1 MVYCGKPSKGC
12 SNCRER
18 KIRCDQKEPGCG
30 QCDKREQK
38 CPGYRNLVDLMFR
51 DESSHVI
58 KKAKAK
64 ARRKGLLTVDS
75 HPSSPDSRGR
85 LSTTPEP
92 RAAAA
97 KSLSLALSRSRPR
110 TPSSPGQSSVWS
122 QDSDGIMSPES
133 GNWPVTPALALVYNL
148 APTLQENGTGYF
160 LSRYVNMEE
169 TACHQ
174 KFDFLRDVWKPVS
187 STPDQEVDGV
197 LASMTAVGL
206 MGLANL
212 HRTNL
217 PMARDYMEAAQK
229 SYGTALR
236 LMNRALADPV
246 ESIQD
251 STMLT
256 VLILGVFEMM
266 NEDAPRTATIE
277 AFQEHVNGAVA
288 LAVMRGATQ
297 FRSLAGRRMFAMLCQ
312 RVVISCLQRAA
323 PVPPP
328 LIDLFHELHK
338 DLPPTDPTV
347 WIPTM
352 TFSLLALRAD
362 LKSHPLTPP
371 HLLIDRLLALDAQYE
386 SLTAAIPPSWHYK
399 TYRLARRHPAV
410 LGPTLHLYPS
420 LWHATAWNGLRTA
433 RILLLETLLSE
444 IYLSPSPLPPTTP
457 PPSPAPA
464 APSAASSPTLPPP
477 SPSTSASSTPPTA
490 PSPTPRASTPSR
502 STAPRG
508 DSNLDGL
515 GGMLPNGL
523 TLHDI
528 TRGGGDADDAARFML
543 LVSAPS
549 TVVWPLYVAG
559 MSDACGAEVKGY
571 VVDRLRTLYME
582 TGIRQA
588 DAVANVLVEHEGAGE
603 WLEAGPVGR
612 EGEGEGGMKFEEG
625 WEGEMGMGMV
635 HGVGYGH
642 GHGYGHHH
650 LEGMGMGGRGEFD
663 LLLV

>member
-64 ARRKGLLTVDS
+64 ARRKGLLIVES
-75 HPSSPDSRGR
+75 HPSSPDSLGR

-92 RAAAA
+92 RSA
-97 KSLSLALSRSRPR
+97 KSLSLVLPRSRPR
-110 TPSSPGQSSVWS
+110 TPSSPGQQSVWS

-148 APTLQENGTGYF
+148 TPTLQENGTGYF

-187 STPDQEVDGV
+187 SAPDQEVDGV

-217 PMARDYMEAAQK
+217 AMARDYMEAAQK

-236 LMNRALADPV
+236 LMNRALASPA
-246 ESIQD
+246 ESMHD

-256 VLILGVFEMM
+256 ILILGVFEMM
-266 NEDAPRTATIE
+266 NEDAPPTTTIT
-277 AFQEHVNGAVA
+277 AFQEHVNGAAA
-288 LAVMRGATQ
+288 LAVMRGPSQ
-297 FRSLAGRRMFAMLCQ
+297 FHTPAGRRMFAMLLQ
-312 RVVISCLQRAA
+312 RVVISCIQRAA
-323 PVPPP
+323 PVPAP
-328 LIDLFHELHK
+328 LIALFHASVAP
-338 DLPPTDPTV
+338 LPPTDPTV
-347 WIPTM
+347 WITTT
-352 TFSLLALRAD
+352 TFSLLALRA
-362 LKSHPLTPP
+362 SIRTLTPIQ
-371 HLLIDRLLALDAQYE
+371 LVDALLALDAHYTA
-386 SLTAAIPPSWHYK
+386 LTSTMPPSWHYK
-399 TYRLARRHPAV
+399 TYRLTRRHPAV
-410 LGPTLHLYPS
+410 LASHCHLYPS
-420 LWHATAWNGLRTA
+420 LWHATAWNALRTA
-433 RILLLETLLSE
+433 RILVLETLLSE
-444 IYLSPSPLPPTTP
+444 IYLNPTPFSSAHYTTAFATARRRLRRLVHDIAASVPHHLGLLNPVDGSLSDASGIHTIEVHHSPSPPTSPYSPTTSDP
-457 PPSPAPA
+457 
-464 APSAASSPTLPPP
+464 
-477 SPSTSASSTPPTA
+477 
-490 PSPTPRASTPSR
+490 
-502 STAPRG
+502 G
-508 DSNLDGL
+508 GL
-515 GGMLPNGL
+515 GGILPSGL
-523 TLHDI
+523 TLHDV
-528 TRGGGDADDAARFML
+528 TRTTGVDADAARFML

-571 VVDRLRTLYME
+571 VVGRLRTLYME

-603 WLEAGPVGR
+603 WLDAGPGMAAGGAR
-612 EGEGEGGMKFEEG
+612 EGAAAAGVKFEGG
-625 WEGEMGMGMV
+625 
-635 HGVGYGH
+635 
-642 GHGYGHHH
+642 
-650 LEGMGMGGRGEFD
+650 
-663 LLLV
+663 